1 MRTYHGWFLVTKSK
15 VPDLKEE
22 TGKVRKEHRVSQC
35 MHLRFLSIISCSGL
49 LTFIEILT
57 LWNSKS
63 SLQKLLVSSTLSLCI

>member
-35 MHLRFLSIISCSGL
+35 MHLRFLSIISCFWF
-49 LTFIEILT
+49 TDIH
-57 LWNSKS
+57 
-63 SLQKLLVSSTLSLCI
+63 